1 MEFKWIDVNNRM
13 PDEHVVTND
22 DTDTISDRV
31 LVTYKFIDGSSM
43 TNIARTYN
51 GEWRHNNDWYDDWL
65 SFAPT
70 IIAWAPMPLPYVE
83 GE

>member
-1 MEFKWIDVNNRM
+1 MEFKWIDVNNSM
-13 PDEHVVTND
+13 PDEHPITND
-22 DTDTISDRV
+22 YTDTISDKV

-43 TNIARTYN
+43 TDTARTYN
-51 GEWRHNNDWYDDWL
+51 GEWRYNDDWL